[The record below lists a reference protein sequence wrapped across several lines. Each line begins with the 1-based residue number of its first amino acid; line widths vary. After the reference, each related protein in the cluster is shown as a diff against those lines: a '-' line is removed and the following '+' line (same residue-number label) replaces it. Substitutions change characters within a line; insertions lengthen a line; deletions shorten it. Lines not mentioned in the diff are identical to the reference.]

1 LKPDNFYRK
10 VTYGRYITKEV
21 QMTEV
26 RPVNQPL
33 EVWVQGDAFFQVL
46 AKPEPDKWVAIG
58 ASDADVMAEPD
69 VLLSVDS
76 LREYGTL
83 VWSEG
88 QGELPEQ

>member
-1 LKPDNFYRK
+1 MSLNDP
-10 VTYGRYITKEV
+10 
-21 QMTEV
+21 

-46 AKPEPDKWVAIG
+46 AKPKEDEWVVIG
-58 ASDADVMAEPD
+58 ASDADIMAEPD

-83 VWSEG
+83 VWREG
-88 QGELPEQ
+88 QGELPEQYKLEFGDENDDKIE